1 MVYLRQ
7 LSVGDGT
14 IFYDMLQ
21 KIEKEVFAMHNVVN
35 GATYDEYEAW
45 LKEMDDWA
53 NSRNLPNGYVKQ
65 KTYWLMDSEM
75 PVGYVR
81 LRFELND
88 KSREYGGSFGYAI
101 SSEYRNKGYGTLLIQ
116 KLLEIA
122 QEEKIEEFMSMVDK
136 NNVASNRI
144 MQKCG
149 GKIFKE
155 NEIYNYYRFW

>member
-7 LSVGDGT
+7 LSIDDGL
-14 IFYDMLQ
+14 IFYSMLQ
-21 KIEKEVFAMHNVVN
+21 KIEKEVYAMHNVVN
-35 GATYDEYEAW
+35 GATYDEYKKW

-53 NSRNLPNGYVKQ
+53 NERNLPNGYVKQ
-65 KTYWLMDSEM
+65 KTYWLMDEEV

-81 LRFELND
+81 LRFSLNQ

-101 SSEYRNKGYGTLLIQ
+101 EEGSRKKGYGTTLIQ
-116 KLLEIA
+116 ELIKVAKKEG
-122 QEEKIEEFMSMVDK
+122 IEEFISMVDK
-136 NNVASNRI
+136 KNIASNRI

-149 GKIFKE
+149 GKLYRE